1 MTNWFMNRWG
11 SGRVMVDGVHLD
23 VGLELRERV
32 PVRGSEA
39 KNTDATTDFISTS
52 MPAFAQAC
60 LTIACV
66 FCRGALVDVWYTIL
80 RRLPS
85 LARMPSAPRFHPAW
99 SSSALALS
107 TLNSHFMLP
116 ERNFGG
122 AFR

>member
-1 MTNWFMNRWG
+1 
-11 SGRVMVDGVHLD
+11 MVVVYIWMSALKCGNVSQFA
-23 VGLELRERV
+23 
-32 PVRGSEA
+32 GSEA
-39 KNTDATTDFISTS
+39 KNTDATTDLISTS

-116 ERNFGG
+116 DRNFAG
-122 AFR
+122 AFRKLALVRPCRP